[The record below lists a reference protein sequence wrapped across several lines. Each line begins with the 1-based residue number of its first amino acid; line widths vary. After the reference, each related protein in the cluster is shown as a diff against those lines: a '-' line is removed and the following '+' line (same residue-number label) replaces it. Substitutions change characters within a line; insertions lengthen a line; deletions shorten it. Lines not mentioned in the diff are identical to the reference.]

1 MKKNWNLWR
10 FYSLLKYKIKK
21 HENDK
26 VILEVEIEK
35 SEVKTELNKTCND
48 LSYRLKSRFF
58 GKVKYLAIYWR
69 CI

>member
-35 SEVKTELNKTCND
+35 SEVKTELIQFKNRSGQALNTMN
-48 LSYRLKSRFF
+48 
-58 GKVKYLAIYWR
+58 VKKEEI
-69 CI
+69 